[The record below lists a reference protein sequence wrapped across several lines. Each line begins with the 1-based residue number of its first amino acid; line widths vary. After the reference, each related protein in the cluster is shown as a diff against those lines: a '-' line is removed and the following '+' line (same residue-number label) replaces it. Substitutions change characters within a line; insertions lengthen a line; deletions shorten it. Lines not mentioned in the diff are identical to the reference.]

1 MPDLPDHYLDVGPS
15 LTGGYRVVSIRR
27 EPSRQDQAIFDT
39 ARDVVAAARLSGAAI
54 LSDDNDVRAI
64 ARASG
69 LRLVERD
76 RGER

>member
-1 MPDLPDHYLDVGPS
+1 MSLAESYFDVGAA
-15 LTGGYRVVSIRR
+15 LTGGYRVVFIRER
-27 EPSRQDQAIFDT
+27 DRQDQAIFDT
-39 ARDVVAAARLSGAAI
+39 ARDVVAAARLCGAAI
-54 LSDDNDVRAI
+54 LSDDNDIRAI